1 MPTFENLVYEK
12 KSTIVSLTINRPKA
26 LNALNELT
34 LRELSAAL
42 EEVSADAAVRGVI
55 VTGAGEKAFVAGA
68 DINEVAAVAGMQAS
82 AFARYGQSVFDRIE
96 NLGKPVIAAVNGF
109 ALGGGCELA
118 LACTIRIASSSA
130 RFGLPEVKLGVV
142 PGFGGT
148 QRLPRLVGKGRAL
161 QMMLTAEPIDAQEAH
176 RIGLVNEVVEP
187 ARLLARAEEILKK
200 IEANGPL
207 AVRLCME
214 AVNRGLQ
221 MSQAEG
227 LVLESALFGLSATS
241 ADKTEGTTA
250 FLQKRPASFT
260 GQ

>member
-1 MPTFENLVYEK
+1 MPTFENLVYERK
-12 KSTIVSLTINRPKA
+12 GAIAQLTINRPKA

-34 LRELSAAL
+34 LREISAVL
-42 EEVSADAAVRGVI
+42 DEVSSDSAVSGLI

-68 DINEVAAVAGMQAS
+68 DINEVAALAGVKATT
-82 AFARYGQSVFDRIE
+82 FARYGQSVLDRIE

-118 LACTIRIASSSA
+118 LACTFRIASTNA
-130 RFGLPEVKLGVV
+130 KLGLPEVKLGIM

-148 QRLPRLVGKGRAL
+148 QRLPRVVGKGRAL

-187 ARLLARAEEILKK
+187 SRLLARAEELLKK

-207 AVRLCME
+207 AVRLCIE
-214 AVNRGLQ
+214 AVNRGLEV
-221 MSQAEG
+221 SQAEG

-241 ADKTEGTTA
+241 SDKAEGTTA
-250 FLQKRPASFT
+250 FLEKRPPKFT
-260 GQ
+260 GA

>member
-12 KSTIVSLTINRPKA
+12 KSTIVQLTINRPKA

-34 LRELSAAL
+34 LREISAAL
-42 EEVSADAAVRGVI
+42 DEVSADSGVSGLI
-55 VTGAGEKAFVAGA
+55 LTGAGEKAFVAGA
-68 DINEVAAVAGMQAS
+68 DIKEIALITGVQATN
-82 AFARYGQSVFDRIE
+82 FARSGQSVFDRIE

-118 LACTIRIASSSA
+118 LACTFRIASATA
-130 RFGLPEVKLGVV
+130 RFGLPEVKLGII

-161 QMMLTAEPIDAQEAH
+161 QMMLSADPIDAQEAH
-176 RIGLVNEVVEP
+176 RIGLANEVVEP

-207 AVRLCME
+207 AIRLCME
-214 AVNRGLQ
+214 AVNRGLEV
-221 MSQAEG
+221 SLAEG
-227 LVLESALFGLSATS
+227 LVLERTLFGLSATS
-241 ADKTEGTTA
+241 SDKAEGTTA
-250 FLQKRPASFT
+250 FLEKRPAKFT